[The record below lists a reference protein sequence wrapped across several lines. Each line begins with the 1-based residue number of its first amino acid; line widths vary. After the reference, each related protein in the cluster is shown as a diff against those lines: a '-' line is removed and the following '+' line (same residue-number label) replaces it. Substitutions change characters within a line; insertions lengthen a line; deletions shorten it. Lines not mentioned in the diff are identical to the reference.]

1 MSLPTDYYAGR
12 HRTQY
17 DGSPLAKQN
26 CAPTTA
32 ANGSRAASGGRIDK
46 SGGDVR
52 ALVAQSEETS
62 PATPGWSLEDQAL
75 ACRRLGVAFAIT
87 GGGWVALQAAHD
99 AGRFVSVPGDSDQF
113 GDGTCS
119 GAFDGDH
126 SVGIHPGTA
135 ADGTWPLAD
144 PICPARRQEKPSVIR
159 AYAEKLGGAGFR
171 FGVFTDE
178 VPKED
183 EVIKAIRLAHLLGI
197 RHVITT
203 ESEPRTEFGRGLT
216 PEEQVFLIREKLHT
230 PILWAEELGVELLL
244 ETHGPVTDSVDRMA
258 ALLDALGHEE
268 TVGVCLD
275 TGNSWLG
282 GAEPIDYV
290 RRFGKR
296 IKHVHWKDI
305 GPEWQSKRGTVFG
318 CGMATIP
325 LGDGVIDLEAIIAAL
340 KEAGFDQATTLEVAG
355 ADNVRLSAQ
364 RLKEWCGRCL
374 GSG

>member
-183 EVIKAIRLAHLLGI
+183 EVIKAIKGEDWVPTVSGVPPNVVSNGVYRATPDRSAPFVARLPAGTII
-197 RHVITT
+197 RTIAEVEAGNHNWRLT
-203 ESEPRTEFGRGLT
+203 EINGATAYFLRSDLT
-216 PEEQVFLIREKLHT
+216 PLVQGGDPAVDQGLSDYIARVPPPK
-230 PILWAEELGVELLL
+230 PIDCAPLVNAARQEGVTAGLRDGSRAVKDAAVNE
-244 ETHGPVTDSVDRMA
+244 A
-258 ALLDALGHEE
+258 ALY
-268 TVGVCLD
+268 
-275 TGNSWLG
+275 G
-282 GAEPIDYV
+282 G
-290 RRFGKR
+290 
-296 IKHVHWKDI
+296 
-305 GPEWQSKRGTVFG
+305 
-318 CGMATIP
+318 
-325 LGDGVIDLEAIIAAL
+325 
-340 KEAGFDQATTLEVAG
+340 
-355 ADNVRLSAQ
+355 
-364 RLKEWCGRCL
+364 
-374 GSG
+374 